1 MQQQQ
6 VKNST
11 NTLDICKNH
20 QEQRLDNFLF
30 YKVNNVSRSQIYKF
44 IRTGQV
50 RVNGGRIKSSY
61 KLQLGDKVRLPP
73 FVDLSTSEAPT
84 VNLSLKTKLTQRILF
99 EDDDLLVIDKPAGLA
114 VHGGSGISAGLIES
128 LRAMRPTEKLELV
141 HRLDRETSGCIMV
154 AKSRSML
161 VHCHQMLR
169 DGLITK
175 TYLTLV
181 VGDWRGPKQVCMPL
195 KKNHLQSGER
205 VVKVDPDGKEA
216 LTHFKKIQSLPNAT
230 LLEASPIT
238 GRTHQIRVHAAFMN
252 HPIIGDPKYGKT
264 DVNKAFA
271 QLGIK
276 RLFLHAH
283 TLLIPKKDGTKLKVS
298 AKLDPEL
305 DAFLKGAQS
314 I

>member
-6 VKNST
+6 VNKST
-11 NTLDICKNH
+11 NTLDICSNH
-20 QEQRLDNFLF
+20 QAQRLDNYLF
-30 YKVNNVSRSQIYKF
+30 CKIKSCSKSQIYKF

-61 KLQLGDKVRLPP
+61 KLQEGDKVRIPP
-73 FVDLSTSEAPT
+73 FIDLSITQTPSINPGFQAK
-84 VNLSLKTKLTQRILF
+84 LSDRILF
-99 EDDDLLVIDKPAGLA
+99 EDDELLIIDKPAGLA
-114 VHGGSGISAGLIES
+114 VHGGSGISSGLIET
-128 LRAMRPTEKLELV
+128 LRAMRPTQNLELV
-141 HRLDRETSGCIMV
+141 HRLDRETSGCIMI
-154 AKSRSML
+154 AKSRAML

-169 DGLITK
+169 EGHITK

-195 KKNHLQSGER
+195 RKNQLKSGER
-205 VVKVDPDGKEA
+205 VVKVDPEGKEA
-216 LTHFKKIQSLPNAT
+216 LTQFSKIQSLPNAT

-252 HPIIGDPKYGKT
+252 HPIIGDTKYGKA

-283 TLLIPKKDGTKLKVS
+283 TLLIPRKDGSKLKVS
-298 AKLDPEL
+298 AKLEPQLE
-305 DAFLKGAQS
+305 AFLNQA
-314 I
+314 